1 MLKAAENK
9 WVNGT
14 KPGYFEPNGTMTRGD
29 FALIIARIKNYNP
42 ALYTESAFPD
52 VESTDYY
59 SAAIAYCKEMGYLG
73 GENGYFNPKDPITR
87 EEMAKIICNAA
98 GVDQV
103 TDPTSPYADD
113 DTIAEWAK
121 GYVYGCQAAAIMM
134 GNENANTFD
143 ARSNAT
149 RAEAAAV
156 LVRAFA

>member
-1 MLKAAENK
+1 
-9 WVNGT
+9 
-14 KPGYFEPNGTMTRGD
+14 MTRGD

-52 VESTDYY
+52 VDSDLYY
-59 SAAIAYCKEMGYLG
+59 SAAIAFCADKGLIG
-73 GENGYFNPKDPITR
+73 GDGGNFYAERFITR

-103 TDPTSPYADD
+103 TNPEKLYADD

-121 GYVYGCQAAAIMM
+121 GYVYGCQAAGIMM
-134 GNENANTFD
+134 GNEEANTFD

-156 LVRAFA
+156 LVRAFANA